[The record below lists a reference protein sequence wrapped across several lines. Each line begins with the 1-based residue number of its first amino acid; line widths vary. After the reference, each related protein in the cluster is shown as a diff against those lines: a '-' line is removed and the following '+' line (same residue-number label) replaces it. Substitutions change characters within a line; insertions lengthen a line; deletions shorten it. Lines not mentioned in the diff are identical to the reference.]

1 MLQLVLFIVEC
12 VVWSLLVTK
21 QKITIAP
28 FVGYKM
34 SSNNS
39 VLKKAK
45 VNKNDEFYT
54 LLYEIE
60 DIMSRVDR
68 TAFKDKIVYL
78 PCDRAVANDITPVS
92 NFVVYFKEHFFE
104 LGLKRLVI
112 SWLEPDDSI
121 NNLQVLGVS
130 QDGSLTILEERHIN
144 GDFRSNDVKSII
156 DMVDIVVTNP
166 PFSLFSDFFTF
177 IKNKKFLVIGS
188 NLAALL
194 EDVFPYIK
202 RNECFVLRMVMH
214 KGSVYY
220 ATPSE
225 DIKAIASCWY
235 SNLYFEELYNPNRFI
250 PTKNYSNLVYKHY
263 DNTNIID
270 CWTYLAIPKDYDGVM
285 GVPVTFLQVYNPNQ
299 FEIIGMSRHIEINNI
314 VQFGR
319 IFIKYKNKNIN
330 TKKQATQLKR
340 TYIVD
345 YTQYLT
351 KQSVAF

>member
-1 MLQLVLFIVEC
+1 MPNNNV
-12 VVWSLLVTK
+12 SLK
-21 QKITIAP
+21 R
-28 FVGYKM
+28 
-34 SSNNS
+34 
-39 VLKKAK
+39 AK
-45 VNKNDEFYT
+45 EKKNDEFYT
-54 LLYEIE
+54 PIDEIAN
-60 DIMSRVDR
+60 IMSRVDR

-112 SWLEPDDSI
+112 SWLEQDDSI

-130 QDGSLTILEERHIN
+130 QEGSLTILEERYIN
-144 GDFRSNDVKSII
+144 GDFRSSDVKSII

-188 NLAALL
+188 NLAAFYF
-194 EDVFPYIK
+194 DIFPYIRDNK
-202 RNECFVLRMVMH
+202 CFALPPMNGARIIYTIPNGEEREVV
-214 KGSVYY
+214 SF
-220 ATPSE
+220 
-225 DIKAIASCWY
+225 WY
-235 SNLYFEELYNPNRFI
+235 SNLYFKELYDPNRFI
-250 PTKNYSNLVYKHY
+250 PTKTYSDLIYKHY
-263 DNTNIID
+263 DGTDIID
-270 CWTYLAIPKDYDGVM
+270 CWSYLVIPKDYDGVM
-285 GVPVTFLQVYNPNQ
+285 GVPVTFLNIYNPNQ
-299 FEIIGMSRHIEINNI
+299 FEIIGMTSHVKLNGIQ
-314 VQFGR
+314 QFAR
-319 IFIKYKNKNIN
+319 MYIKYKNKNIN